1 MKVFNYD
8 IEEKMNVEKIKE
20 KMVVGEFIKSGRNIN
35 QEAPK
40 DEIDYSVIP
49 AYNKSNKNFK

>member
-1 MKVFNYD
+1 MKVFNYG
-8 IEEKMNVEKIKE
+8 IEEKMNEEKIKE
-20 KMVVGEFIKSGRNIN
+20 KMEVGKFIRLGRNIN

>member
-1 MKVFNYD
+1 MKVFNYG

-20 KMVVGEFIKSGRNIN
+20 KMEVGKFIRLGRNIN

>member
-1 MKVFNYD
+1 M
-8 IEEKMNVEKIKE
+8 E
-20 KMVVGEFIKSGRNIN
+20 VGKFIRLGRNIN

-40 DEIDYSVIP
+40 VEIDYSVIP